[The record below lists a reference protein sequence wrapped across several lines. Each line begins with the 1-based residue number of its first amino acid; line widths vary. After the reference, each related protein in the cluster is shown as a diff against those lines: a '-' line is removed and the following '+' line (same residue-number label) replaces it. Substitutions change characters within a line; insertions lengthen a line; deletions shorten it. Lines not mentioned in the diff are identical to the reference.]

1 METVA
6 WQDALKYLAGVVVA
20 VVAYLARDY
29 FRLHRDRQ
37 FVSPQDCAQCQ
48 QAVQERLAEGTEEF
62 KKVRHTLVA
71 LALLMMPIC
80 EAILPESSACQ
91 KLQALIAGLTE

>member
-1 METVA
+1 MA
-6 WQDALKYLAGVVVA
+6 WQDVLKYLAGVLAA

-48 QAVQERLAEGTEEF
+48 QAVQDRLAEGNEEF
-62 KKVRHTLVA
+62 KKMRHTLVA

-80 EAILPESSACQ
+80 EAILPDSTACQ
-91 KLQALIAGLTE
+91 KLQAIITGLSE

>member
-1 METVA
+1 MMDWE
-6 WQDALKYLAGVVVA
+6 DALKYLAGAGAA

-29 FRLHRDRQ
+29 FRLHRDRE

-48 QAVQERLAEGTEEF
+48 QAVQDRLAEGTEEF

-80 EAILPESSACQ
+80 EAILPHSRACQ
-91 KLQALIAGLTE
+91 KLQAIIAGLSE